1 VQPPVTGGQLHIVR
15 YLEIHVSG
23 PQFEEIHWN
32 FGSRT
37 LLIMN
42 KSVHKQIS
50 EQKSSRVMN
59 GFSSNEHASQQ
70 QQLATSW
77 EYRQESVSC
86 CVTFAQYTSPLEFA
100 VPSLECHCCLWFF
113 LYIYIL
119 LTLCSRV
126 VNLIKY
132 PLMPGRFKFF
142 ECSTPKC
149 TVTYIL
155 TL

>member
-1 VQPPVTGGQLHIVR
+1 MPHSTQDGNTVVAQ
-15 YLEIHVSG
+15 
-23 PQFEEIHWN
+23 W
-32 FGSRT
+32 
-37 LLIMN
+37 LIGTVLKIYKMN
-42 KSVHKQIS
+42 W
-50 EQKSSRVMN
+50 
-59 GFSSNEHASQQ
+59 
-70 QQLATSW
+70 LA
-77 EYRQESVSC
+77 YG
-86 CVTFAQYTSPLEFA
+86 
-100 VPSLECHCCLWFF
+100 
-113 LYIYIL
+113 L